1 MLRDY
6 KLKLILLFIG
16 FVLFSC
22 NEKKKDQFK
31 EQEFEKQKKVKRKMP
46 KLDDDNAMQELA
58 WYGPENPETIVQVE
72 TKYGNI
78 KLKLYKE
85 TSKHRASFIML
96 AKRGYFTDAQFYRVV
111 KNFIAQGGDSDDP
124 DFRKKKRSFG
134 KYHIPNE
141 IDPRRFYHKR
151 GALSAARA
159 YKDNPT
165 RQSTPFDFFIVQGRQ
180 VTEGDL
186 AQSELD
192 NGLKYTKE
200 QKDEYRKNGGD
211 PHLDGQHTVF
221 GEVIEGMDV
230 VDKICDVETDEGEW
244 PLEAILMKIKVIE

>member
-6 KLKLILLFIG
+6 KLNLILVFIG

-22 NEKKKDQFK
+22 ENKKSDQFQ
-31 EQEFEKQKKVKRKMP
+31 EQEFKKEKKVKRKMP
-46 KLDDDNAMQELA
+46 KLDDDNAMKELA

-134 KYHIPNE
+134 KYHVPNE

-165 RQSTPFDFFIVQGRQ
+165 RQSTPFDFFIVQGRP

-186 AQSELD
+186 AQSEQD

-200 QKDEYRKNGGD
+200 QKEEYRKNGGD

-221 GEVIEGMDV
+221 GEVIEGMDI
-230 VDKICDVETDEGEW
+230 VDKICDVKTDEGEW
-244 PLEAILMKIKVIE
+244 PLEAIYMKVKVIE